1 MPNKL
6 AKENSPYLLQHA
18 ENPVDWYPWSE
29 EALKKAKIEEKPI
42 FLSIGYS
49 ACHWCHV
56 MEHESFMDVDTAVFM
71 NKHFINIKVDR
82 EERPDID
89 SIYMQA
95 VVALTGQGGWPMS
108 VFLTPEGH
116 PFFGGT
122 YYPPVRRYNI
132 PSFKEI
138 LETISRLWK
147 DDREQLLESSQKI
160 SQHLKLQVSRGKG
173 QGELNSGKLDQATQT
188 LTQAYDWKFG
198 GWGQAPKFP
207 QPMVIEYLLR
217 RGAHGEKSPLEMANH
232 TLNAMAKGGMYDV
245 IGGGFARYSVD
256 DRWHTPHFEKMLYD
270 NAQLAL
276 VYLHAFLLTDNDNFR
291 RVCEETL
298 DFVLREMTHSQ
309 GGFFSSLDAD
319 SEGVE
324 GKFYTWSPQEIQE
337 IIHDPQDAT
346 MILAAYGITEPGNF
360 EGSNILQQV
369 LDDEQL
375 SDEFNIPIDEI
386 PSKKAALH
394 KLLLEARASRIR
406 PETDDKILVF
416 WNSLM
421 LMAFAEAGRYLGRD
435 DYTQTAIR
443 NATFLMTNLYQGDR
457 LFRSWRAGQ
466 VKYNA
471 YLEDYA
477 GLSLSLIA
485 LYQSDPNPQWYQY
498 ALKLADEIVTHFMDP
513 EGGFF
518 DTRDDHEML
527 LLRPKG
533 IQDNATPSGNALTV
547 MALLQLA
554 SYGDRMNYREIA
566 DKTLT
571 STLDQIIR
579 YPTAFSQW
587 LCAADFA
594 ISPTYEIAIIGDP
607 EESDTQDIIKILWQ
621 TYRPNMLTATSGYPP
636 DEESPALVSNR
647 PIINDKPT
655 AYVCRN
661 FVCRHPV
668 NSPSK
673 LSEQL
678 DSQLN
683 EVKHTIIS

>member
-29 EALKKAKIEEKPI
+29 EALKKAIDEDKPI
-42 FLSIGYS
+42 FLSVGYS

-56 MEHESFMDVDTAVFM
+56 MEHESFIDVDTASIM
-71 NKHFINIKVDR
+71 NKYFINIKVDR

-95 VVALTGQGGWPMS
+95 VVAMTGQGGWPMS
-108 VFLTPEGH
+108 VFLTPEGN

-122 YYPPVRRYNI
+122 YYPPVRRYNM

-138 LETISRLWK
+138 LETISRIWK
-147 DDREQLLESSQKI
+147 DDRDQLLESSQKI
-160 SQHLKLQVSRGKG
+160 SQHLKLQMGTANAHR
-173 QGELNSGKLDQATQT
+173 ELNSEKLDQAAQV
-188 LTQAYDWKFG
+188 LTQAYDWKYG

-207 QPMVIEYLLR
+207 QPMVIDYLLR
-217 RGAHGEKSPLEMANH
+217 RGAHGDNSSLEMANH
-232 TLNAMAKGGMYDV
+232 ALKAMAKGGMYDV

-256 DRWHTPHFEKMLYD
+256 NSWHTPHFEKMLYD

-276 VYLHAFLLTDNDNFR
+276 VYLRAFLLTHNDNFR

-298 DFVLREMTHSQ
+298 NFVTREMTHSQ

-319 SEGVE
+319 SEGIE
-324 GKFYTWSPQEIQE
+324 GKFYIWSPQEIQE
-337 IIHDPQDAT
+337 IIPDPQDST
-346 MILAAYGITEPGNF
+346 LILAAYGITKPGNF
-360 EGSNILQQV
+360 EGRNILQQV

-375 SDEFNIPIDEI
+375 SEEFNIPINEV
-386 PSKKAALH
+386 PSKKKALH
-394 KLLLEARASRIR
+394 KLLLKARALRIR
-406 PETDDKILVF
+406 PATDDKILVF
-416 WNSLM
+416 WNSLT
-421 LMAFAEAGRYLGRD
+421 LMAFAEAGRYLGRE
-435 DYTQTAIR
+435 DYTQTAIN

-477 GLSLSLIA
+477 GLALSLLA
-485 LYQSDPNPQWYQY
+485 LYQSDPNPKWYQF
-498 ALKLADEIVTHFMDP
+498 ALKLADEIVTHFRDS

-518 DTRDDHEML
+518 DTREDHETL
-527 LLRPKG
+527 LLRPKDT
-533 IQDNATPSGNALTV
+533 QDNATPSGNSLSV
-547 MALLQLA
+547 MLLLQLA
-554 SYGDRMNYREIA
+554 AYGDRTNFREMA
-566 DKTLT
+566 DQTLAF
-571 STLDQIIR
+571 TLDRIIR
-579 YPTAFSQW
+579 YPIAFAQW
-587 LCAADFA
+587 LSAADFA
-594 ISPTYEIAIIGDP
+594 INPTIEVAILGNSKD
-607 EESDTQDIIKILWQ
+607 SNTQELIKTLWQ
-621 TYRPNMLTATSGYPP
+621 TYRPDILTAISAYPP
-636 DEESPALVSNR
+636 DKETPALLSNR
-647 PIINDKPT
+647 HLINDMPT

-661 FVCRHPV
+661 FVCRYPV

-678 DSQLN
+678 DSQQDQ
-683 EVKHTIIS
+683 VQQTIIP